1 MELPEARWWRATED
15 DSGAVRCELCP
26 RGCHIRDGQT
36 GFCRARKNAGGRLV
50 SLTYG
55 QPLGVAVD
63 PIEKKPL
70 YHFLP
75 GTTVLS
81 FGTAGCTL
89 ACTFCQNWS
98 LSQGVIPNGPRRGGR
113 PVDPGELVTL
123 AHKEKTPTI
132 AYTYNE
138 PTVFA
143 EYLVEVAVQARAAG
157 LNNVMVSNGY
167 IAPEA
172 RREVFAP
179 IDAVNVDLKGFSE
192 AFYREH
198 TQAALAPVLD
208 TLLWVG
214 AQPGIWLEITTLLIP
229 GLNDSE
235 EMLGEECQWIAS
247 HLGPDVPVHFTAFHP
262 AYKMTDRPRTPLQT
276 LVLARE
282 IALHHG
288 LRYIYLGNV
297 GGSDG
302 QDTICPHCRA
312 VTIER
317 EGFRA
322 TILGLADGRCS
333 KCNGLVAGVFGE

>member
-1 MELPEARWWRATED
+1 MQPPEARWWRTAKD

-26 RGCHIRDGQT
+26 RGCLLRDGQT
-36 GFCRARKNAGGRLV
+36 GFCRVRKNTGGRLT

-55 QPLGVAVD
+55 HPLGLAVD

-75 GTTVLS
+75 GTPVLS

-89 ACTFCQNWS
+89 ACTFCQNWN
-98 LSQGVIPNGPRRGGR
+98 LSQGAAGDDPRQGDR
-113 PVDPGELVTL
+113 PVDPAELVSL
-123 AHKEKTPTI
+123 ARNEKTPTI

-143 EYLVEVAVQARAAG
+143 EYLVDVAAG
-157 LNNVMVSNGY
+157 AREAGLRNVMVSNGY
-167 IAPEA
+167 IAPKA
-172 RREVFAP
+172 RQEVFAR
-179 IDAVNVDLKGFSE
+179 IDAVNVDLKGFSD

-198 TQAALAPVLD
+198 TQAALEPVLD
-208 TLLWVG
+208 TLQWVG
-214 AQPGIWLEITTLLIP
+214 AQPDIWLEVTTLLIP

-262 AYKMTDRPRTPLQT
+262 AYKMNDRPRTPLET
-276 LVLARE
+276 LLRARE
-282 IALHHG
+282 IALHCG

-297 GGSDG
+297 GSSEG
-302 QDTICPHCRA
+302 QNTICPHCKA
-312 VTIER
+312 VAIER
-317 EGFRA
+317 EWFR
-322 TILGLADGRCS
+322 TTTVNLADGRCS
-333 KCNGLVAGVFGE
+333 NCSGLVAGVFGE